1 MNLKL
6 WRAVERFC
14 RGGVFDAA
22 AFEAFAQLVEE
33 DQEAA
38 VRKKVNRWNE
48 AELEQLSFLISGTLD
63 TVVDQQDRDCI
74 LQCRGLYITG
84 SESSLIALGNCEIPN
99 QARTGLAESVSD
111 ILPDRTRII
120 IGSRIVSVTWVH
132 GFTWKQWRA
141 GLARDSAMF
150 SRPCQA
156 QPRQAPESQAWIL
169 PVFVEKGDLLA
180 DVEAD
185 LLGTGVSGLGIKL
198 SEALARFFGSINDGL
213 PSDISFHP
221 ILAAAHCC
229 WPNAKTIAVYEWA
242 QRIQAHAHAAGRTI
256 FLEERPRRGSVRAR
270 DARTKEIIA
279 TLNADASFPVDGTA
293 MAIKLLMD
301 GRPV

>member
-6 WRAVERFC
+6 WQTVERFC
-14 RGGVFDAA
+14 RKGIVDAA
-22 AFEAFAQLVEE
+22 AFDAFAQLVED
-33 DQEAA
+33 DQESAI
-38 VRKKVNRWNE
+38 RKKVNCWNE
-48 AELEQLSFLISGTLD
+48 AELEQLSFLISATLD
-63 TVVDQQDRDCI
+63 TVEDQQDPDCI

-84 SESSLIALGNCEIPN
+84 SESSLTALGNCEIPN
-99 QARTGLAESVSD
+99 QVRKELAESMSES
-111 ILPDRTRII
+111 LPGQTRII

-141 GLARDSAMF
+141 GLARDTAMF

-169 PVFVEKGDLLA
+169 PVFVEKRDMLADMEPDLL
-180 DVEAD
+180 E
-185 LLGTGVSGLGIKL
+185 TGVSGLGIKL
-198 SEALARFFGSINDGL
+198 SDALVQFFSSIKAEL
-213 PSDISFHP
+213 SSDIAFHP

-229 WPNAKTIAVYEWA
+229 WANAKVIAVYEWA
-242 QRIQAHAHAAGRTI
+242 KRIQTHAHAAGRTI
-256 FLEERPRRGSVRAR
+256 FLEERPHRGSVRAR

-301 GRPV
+301 GPPF